1 MERSAT
7 AIWQGGVKSG
17 TGKLT
22 TESGV
27 LFHTPYSFFSRFESE
42 KETNPEELIA
52 AAHAGCF
59 TMDLSGRLEHAGM
72 TAENIQT
79 KAVVTL
85 NKGEK
90 GFAVTCIS
98 LEVKAK
104 IANPDEA
111 IFQAAV
117 KKAKENCPVSRLL
130 NTEIT
135 VIAKME
141 A

>member
-7 AIWQGGVKSG
+7 AVWQGGVRSG
-17 TGKLT
+17 KGNLT
-22 TESGV
+22 TDSGV
-27 LFHTPYSFFSRFESE
+27 LSKTPYSFFSRFEGE
-42 KETNPEELIA
+42 RETNPEELIA

-79 KAVVTL
+79 KAIITI
-85 NKGEK
+85 NKGDK
-90 GFAVTCIS
+90 GYAIS
-98 LEVKAK
+98 CVNLEVKAK

-111 IFQAAV
+111 LFQAAV
-117 KKAKENCPVSRLL
+117 KKAKENCPISRLL

-135 VIAKME
+135 VTAQIQA
-141 A
+141 